1 MVDMIDYYK
10 ELFEKNKEN
19 LESGLQLEQIRQQG
33 LKDFVRMGFPGNK
46 MEKWKNFS
54 TKSIQKNRYELNS
67 IEERTKLDFF
77 SKLSGLE
84 SPNTIIFNNGHCS
97 YDFQIEESKNGV
109 IFGSIK
115 AVLAKYPEKV
125 LKYFNKANKQNL
137 NGFNAMNSA
146 FAQDGFF
153 LYVPENI
160 KIDFPV
166 LVTQNYN
173 IDSYQ
178 LINNRNIIVLE
189 DDASCEIVQIE
200 SSEVGNKAFAN
211 NITESFLGQNAQ
223 LTINKLQKYLGNTI
237 VIESSFTKQK
247 SGSNYSCN
255 IATIGGNKLRNDIH
269 VKLEGTNCFANINGG
284 FVLDENNEVDNNVYI
299 DHATPDCDSNQN
311 FKGILDGK
319 SKGAFTGYVLVRQDS
334 QRTNAYQSNNNIVL
348 SEKANIST
356 NPFLE
361 IYADDVKCS
370 HGASIGRLDQNA
382 MFYLR
387 ARGLSEEKSKELLL
401 SAFAMEVFKD
411 VTNTK
416 FKEVVSKEIENK
428 LLKD

>member
-19 LESGLQLEQIRQQG
+19 LESGLLLDKIRQKG

-46 MEKWKNFS
+46 MEKWKNFN
-54 TKSIQKNRYELNS
+54 TKSIQKNRYQLNS
-67 IEERTKLDFF
+67 VEEETKLDFF
-77 SKLSGLE
+77 SKISGLE
-84 SPNTIIFNNGHCS
+84 SPNTIVFNNGQCS
-97 YDFQIEESKNGV
+97 YDFQIEEYKNGV

-125 LKYFNKANKQNL
+125 LKFFNKANKQNL

-146 FAQDGFF
+146 FVQDGFF
-153 LYVPENI
+153 LYVPKNT

-173 IDSYQ
+173 KGLYQ
-178 LINNRNIIVLE
+178 LINNRNIIILE
-189 DDASCEIVQIE
+189 DNAACEVVQIE
-200 SSEVGNKAFAN
+200 SSDTGNNAFAN
-211 NITESFLGQNAQ
+211 NITEIFLGQNAQ
-223 LTINKLQKYLGNTI
+223 LTVNKLQKYVGNTI
-237 VIESSFTKQK
+237 VIESSFIKQK
-247 SGSNYSCN
+247 TGSKYYNN

-269 VKLEGTNCFANINGG
+269 AKLEGTNCFANINGA
-284 FVLDENNEVDNNVYI
+284 FILDENNEVDNNVYI
-299 DHATPDCDSNQN
+299 DHATSDCDSNQN

-334 QRTNAYQSNNNIVL
+334 QRTNAYQSNKNIVL
-348 SEKANIST
+348 SETANIST

-370 HGASIGRLDQNA
+370 HGASIGKLDQNA
-382 MFYLR
+382 IFFLR
-387 ARGLSEEKSKELLL
+387 ARGISEEKSKELLL
-401 SAFAMEVFKD
+401 SAFALEAFKGIA
-411 VTNTK
+411 NTK
-416 FKEVVSKEIENK
+416 FKNVISKEIEK
-428 LLKD
+428 ILLKE